1 MSRSTPARAS
11 CGSGRGPA
19 VGRCTGGVGE
29 QVWVQAQ
36 ERNGTRDTTATVT
49 MPAVAGA
56 SEGTLTGWLK
66 QVGYAVQ
73 AGEPLLE
80 VATDEVDAQLSAPS
94 SGILRQILVAENE
107 TVWVGTTLAVI
118 SPPAYEIFDDWEE
131 AAEPAWEQVA
141 GQAWEL
147 ARAQLWRQINRPPHG
162 RCRLGAAG
170 GAARLSSPE
179 ARPCQRSSFRAAD
192 SPAMSSAMKGAL
204 SAWGY

>member
-1 MSRSTPARAS
+1 MALWAATRSFQRWRTAAWRR
-11 CGSGRGPA
+11 GR
-19 VGRCTGGVGE
+19 
-29 QVWVQAQ
+29 
-36 ERNGTRDTTATVT
+36 
-49 MPAVAGA
+49 
-56 SEGTLTGWLK
+56 
-66 QVGYAVQ
+66 
-73 AGEPLLE
+73 
-80 VATDEVDAQLSAPS
+80 
-94 SGILRQILVAENE
+94 GILRQILVAENE